1 MFDFDDYEDLSDYA
15 YTYPVKDILQQAYTK
30 KNSPT
35 WEYRDFIVRYVE
47 AEVLAGQRQ
56 FHEDEQ
62 AWQRLQFYMNQ
73 VSEDFFN
80 PYSTAKPAEEE
91 EKVYILYDQ
100 TLLLLYDGN
109 PIGRFE

>member
-1 MFDFDDYEDLSDYA
+1 MFDFDDYEDLNKYV
-15 YTYPVKDILQQAYTK
+15 YTYPVKDILQQAFAK

-35 WEYRDFIVRYVE
+35 WKYQEFIVRYVE
-47 AEVLAGQRQ
+47 AEVLAGQRK

-62 AWQRLQFYMNQ
+62 AWQRLQFYMKQ

-80 PYSTAKPAEEE
+80 PYSTAKPAEVE

-109 PIGRFE
+109 PIGSFE